1 VGVPIQVRE
10 AALILAPAAVLILV
24 LVEAHIPA
32 QVGVPTQGRGAV
44 LIQVLAEAHTPA
56 PVGVPIQVRE
66 AVLIPAPAAVLILV
80 LARTLTAA
88 TVHQNSG

>member
-1 VGVPIQVRE
+1 ME
-10 AALILAPAAVLILV
+10 TVLLMELMGHQILV

-44 LIQVLAEAHTPA
+44 LIQVRAEAHTPA

-66 AVLIPAPAAVLILV
+66 AALILAPAAALILV

-88 TVHQNSG
+88 TVRQNSG

>member
-1 VGVPIQVRE
+1 MGVPIQVRE
-10 AALILAPAAVLILV
+10 AVLILV

-44 LIQVLAEAHTPA
+44 LIQVRAEAHTPA

-88 TVHQNSG
+88 TVRQNSG